1 MIQRKQT
8 LFWLVDLLLVVLV
21 FFLGTKPEF
30 QLSQLVLASPWF
42 DLLFGGATLL
52 NLLSIVFYNRRLWQ
66 LRINRLHIV
75 VKIVWI
81 ALALISLYQVGF
93 GASEWY
99 VFLVLPVVGVF
110 LLLAAQKGVKQDEAL
125 VRSIDRIR

>member
-21 FFLGTKPEF
+21 FFLGPKPEF
-30 QLSQLVLASPWF
+30 QLSQLALVLPWF

>member
-21 FFLGTKPEF
+21 FFLGPKPEF
-30 QLSQLVLASPWF
+30 QLSQLALVPPWF

-81 ALALISLYQVGF
+81 SLAFISLYQVGF
-93 GASEWY
+93 DASEWY

>member
-21 FFLGTKPEF
+21 FFLGPKPEF
-30 QLSQLVLASPWF
+30 QLSQLALVPPWF

-93 GASEWY
+93 GVSEWY

-110 LLLAAQKGVKQDEAL
+110 LLLAAKKGVKQDEAL

>member
-21 FFLGTKPEF
+21 FFLGPKPEF
-30 QLSQLVLASPWF
+30 QLSQLSLAPPWF

-81 ALALISLYQVGF
+81 SLELISLYQVGF
-93 GASEWY
+93 GASKWY

>member
-21 FFLGTKPEF
+21 FFLGPKPEF
-30 QLSQLVLASPWF
+30 QLSQLSLVPPWF

>member
-81 ALALISLYQVGF
+81 SLELISLYQVGF

>member
-21 FFLGTKPEF
+21 FFLGPKPEF
-30 QLSQLVLASPWF
+30 QLSQLALVPPWF

-93 GASEWY
+93 GVSEWY

>member
-1 MIQRKQT
+1 
-8 LFWLVDLLLVVLV
+8 
-21 FFLGTKPEF
+21 
-30 QLSQLVLASPWF
+30 
-42 DLLFGGATLL
+42 LFGGATLL

-81 ALALISLYQVGF
+81 SLELISLYQVGF
-93 GASEWY
+93 GASKWY

>member
-21 FFLGTKPEF
+21 FFLGPKPEF
-30 QLSQLVLASPWF
+30 QLSQLALVPPWF

-81 ALALISLYQVGF
+81 SLELISLYQVGF
-93 GASEWY
+93 GASKWY

>member
-21 FFLGTKPEF
+21 FFLGPKPEF
-30 QLSQLVLASPWF
+30 QLSQLSLAPPWF

-93 GASEWY
+93 GASEWN

>member
-8 LFWLVDLLLVVLV
+8 LFWLVDLLLVILL
-21 FFLGTKPEF
+21 FFLAPKPEF
-30 QLSQLVLASPWF
+30 QLSQLSLVPPWF

-93 GASEWY
+93 GVSGWY

-125 VRSIDRIR
+125 VRSIDRLR

>member
-21 FFLGTKPEF
+21 FFLGSKPEF
-30 QLSQLVLASPWF
+30 QLSQLALAPPWF

-52 NLLSIVFYNRRLWQ
+52 NLLSIVFYNHRLWQ

-81 ALALISLYQVGF
+81 ALALISLYQLGF
-93 GASEWY
+93 GANEWY
-99 VFLVLPVVGVF
+99 EFLVLPVVGVF

>member
-21 FFLGTKPEF
+21 FFLGPKPEF
-30 QLSQLVLASPWF
+30 QLSQLALVPPWF

-81 ALALISLYQVGF
+81 SLELISLYQVGF

-99 VFLVLPVVGVF
+99 VFLVLPVAGVF

>member
-21 FFLGTKPEF
+21 FFLGPKPEF
-30 QLSQLVLASPWF
+30 QLSQLSLVPPWF

-93 GASEWY
+93 GVSEWY

-110 LLLAAQKGVKQDEAL
+110 LLLAAKKGVKQDEAL

>member
-21 FFLGTKPEF
+21 FFLGPKPEF
-30 QLSQLVLASPWF
+30 QLSQLALVPPWF

-81 ALALISLYQVGF
+81 SLAFISLYQVGF
-93 GASEWY
+93 DASEWY
-99 VFLVLPVVGVF
+99 LFLVLPVVGVF